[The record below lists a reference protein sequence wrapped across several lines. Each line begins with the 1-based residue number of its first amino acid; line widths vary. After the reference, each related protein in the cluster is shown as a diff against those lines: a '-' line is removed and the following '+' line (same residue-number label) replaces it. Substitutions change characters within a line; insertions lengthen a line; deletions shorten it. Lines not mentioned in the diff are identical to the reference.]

1 MLQLILQLSS
11 IVRTQWRSQGGAH
24 WGTCPTNFILC
35 PTKFFLVNLQIT
47 TITLFK
53 QIVNYIPNIPKPSMI
68 LHQSI
73 WSLNGRLLDHKFRW
87 CILIVWN
94 IPSNCGLKFVANR
107 LVRILLTMLATIY
120 LRIQVSIY
128 LDYIS
133 IIFI

>member
-1 MLQLILQLSS
+1 MTGFWKTVPNHTFLFQHIYHCNMKNIAFPIIFHSTTRNSMLKLLKEYKKYSLNTYTLNSG
-11 IVRTQWRSQGGAH
+11 VAKVGHTGAH

-73 WSLNGRLLDHKFRW
+73 WSLNGSLLDHKFR
-87 CILIVWN
+87 
-94 IPSNCGLKFVANR
+94 
-107 LVRILLTMLATIY
+107 
-120 LRIQVSIY
+120 
-128 LDYIS
+128 
-133 IIFI
+133 

>member
-1 MLQLILQLSS
+1 MKQVSLILHPL
-11 IVRTQWRSQGGAH
+11 VLYMYGYVQWRSQGGAH

-73 WSLNGRLLDHKFRW
+73 WSLNGSLLDHKFR
-87 CILIVWN
+87 
-94 IPSNCGLKFVANR
+94 
-107 LVRILLTMLATIY
+107 
-120 LRIQVSIY
+120 
-128 LDYIS
+128 
-133 IIFI
+133 

>member
-1 MLQLILQLSS
+1 MEPLIAPITSNHWAVTPKLVPPKIGPAGPILAEKL
-11 IVRTQWRSQGGAH
+11 VPPDQWRSQGGAH

-73 WSLNGRLLDHKFRW
+73 WSLNGSLLDHKFR
-87 CILIVWN
+87 
-94 IPSNCGLKFVANR
+94 
-107 LVRILLTMLATIY
+107 
-120 LRIQVSIY
+120 
-128 LDYIS
+128 
-133 IIFI
+133 